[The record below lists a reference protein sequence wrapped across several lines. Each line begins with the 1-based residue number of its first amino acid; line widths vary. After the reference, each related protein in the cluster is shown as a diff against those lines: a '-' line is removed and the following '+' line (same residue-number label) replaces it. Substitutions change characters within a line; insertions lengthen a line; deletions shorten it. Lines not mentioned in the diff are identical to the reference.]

1 MNTFGVVADTI
12 RTEYFTWLEAFSTT
26 TNPSSATV
34 LVVIGKQAAML
45 AGRLKMESISA
56 DNITDASYPVAYS
69 MCADVLGKMA
79 AVAIGQN
86 MTGMNAELLKAWQTA
101 IDAWFKALNDNGA
114 VFLGDAALEADGAP
128 PDGPTT
134 HINHFGL
141 SVTSGIEPSSIDPIF
156 SRDDKL

>member
-1 MNTFGVVADTI
+1 MNDFDVDETTI
-12 RTEYFTWLEAFSTT
+12 RNEYFTWMEAFSTT
-26 TNPSSATV
+26 TNPSAATV
-34 LVVIGKQAAML
+34 LVVIGKQSAML

-56 DNITDASYPVAYS
+56 DSITEADYPVAYS

-86 MTGMNAELLKAWQTA
+86 MTGMNAELLKAWQAA
-101 IDAWFKALNDNGA
+101 IDAWFKALSDNGA
-114 VFLGDAALEADGAP
+114 VFLGDSGLEASGAP

-141 SVTSGIEPSSIDPIF
+141 SVSSGVEPSSIDPIF
-156 SRDDKL
+156 KRDDQL